1 MRAADLLID
10 IGPLR
15 TSRDFRAIF
24 IARVVS
30 LFGLGMATVALSA
43 QVYGLTRSTFGV
55 AVSSMIMSVT
65 VLAGSLWGGW
75 MADRTDRRTLI
86 LWARASAALA
96 FAGLAVNAFLPEPH
110 LWAIYLCVAW
120 DGLATGVSVTAL
132 MAVAP
137 TLVRPDRL
145 PAAGALISLTGEIG
159 SVTAPF
165 IGGLLLA
172 LSGPGPVFA
181 FTAVTTGITT
191 LLLLRLR
198 PLPPFRDD
206 DEDETDGL
214 EDSGSPLAAFRFAV
228 RNRVVGGL
236 MALGGVTALFNLPV
250 VLFPE
255 LVYTRLGGGEVML
268 GLLYTAPAVG
278 AIAVSAT
285 SGWITR
291 AARPGRLLLGA
302 AFTGGLATVG
312 FGMSGDV
319 TVAFVMLAVGG
330 AAGTVYEILEYA
342 LVQHNTPD
350 RLRGRIVSVITAQGT
365 TGDVVGDVEVAL
377 VDRWFSPAGA
387 ALVNGAVCAVAAVVV
402 ALAVPGLRKATL
414 PARIPTTRR
423 HPPATPTAR
432 RRPRGSRGLAVV
444 RRRSRR
450 LGAAHRG
457 ERRRA
462 PRRWRPVGHRLT
474 RPGKRSTGR
483 VLRVS
488 VPSPA
493 PSPAPPRPAPPPTA
507 FLPLLAFPSRGGHP
521 VRRG

>member
-1 MRAADLLID
+1 MRAGDLLVD

-43 QVYGLTRSTFGV
+43 QVFGMTRSTFGV
-55 AVSSMIMSVT
+55 AVVGMIMSVT
-65 VLAGSLWGGW
+65 VLVGSLWGGW

-86 LWARASAALA
+86 LWARGSAALA
-96 FAGLAVNAFLPEPH
+96 FAGLAVNAFLPTAE

-137 TLVRPDRL
+137 TLVRPDQL

-165 IGGLLLA
+165 IGGVLLA
-172 LSGPGPVFA
+172 ASGPGPVFA

-198 PLPPFRDD
+198 PLPPFK
-206 DEDETDGL
+206 DEEGGPDGA

-236 MALGGVTALFNLPV
+236 VALGGVTALFNMPV

-255 LVYTRLGGGEVML
+255 LVYTEFGGGDVML
-268 GLLYTAPAVG
+268 GVLYTAPACG
-278 AIAVSAT
+278 AILVSAT

-291 AARPGRLLLGA
+291 AARPGRLLLTA
-302 AFTGGLATVG
+302 AFVGGLAIIG
-312 FGMSGDV
+312 FGLSGSAA
-319 TVAFVMLAVGG
+319 VAFAMLVVGG

-365 TGDVVGDVEVAL
+365 AGDVVGDVEVAL
-377 VDRWFSPAGA
+377 VARWFSPAGA
-387 ALVNGAVCAVAAVVV
+387 AIVNGAVCAAAALVVAAT
-402 ALAVPGLRKATL
+402 VPGLRRATL
-414 PARIPTTRR
+414 PREEPDDD
-423 HPPATPTAR
+423 
-432 RRPRGSRGLAVV
+432 
-444 RRRSRR
+444 
-450 LGAAHRG
+450 
-457 ERRRA
+457 
-462 PRRWRPVGHRLT
+462 
-474 RPGKRSTGR
+474 
-483 VLRVS
+483 
-488 VPSPA
+488 
-493 PSPAPPRPAPPPTA
+493 APPTGDGEAPVPAGDIRPAA
-507 FLPLLAFPSRGGHP
+507 A
-521 VRRG
+521 

>member
-120 DGLATGVSVTAL
+120 DGMATGVSVTAL

-137 TLVRPDRL
+137 TLVRPDQL

-206 DEDETDGL
+206 DEDETDGT

-236 MALGGVTALFNLPV
+236 VALGGVTALFNLPV

-312 FGMSGDV
+312 FGLSGDV
-319 TVAFVMLAVGG
+319 SVAFVMLAVGG

-377 VDRWFSPAGA
+377 VARWFSPAGA

-414 PARIPTTRR
+414 PREDPDNTSA
-423 HPPATPTAR
+423 
-432 RRPRGSRGLAVV
+432 
-444 RRRSRR
+444 
-450 LGAAHRG
+450 
-457 ERRRA
+457 
-462 PRRWRPVGHRLT
+462 
-474 RPGKRSTGR
+474 STGDPDG
-483 VLRVS
+483 S
-488 VPSPA
+488 A
-493 PSPAPPRPAPPPTA
+493 PSGRDPDDSPPSAGSSDGPVPPTGESA
-507 FLPLLAFPSRGGHP
+507 AALPAGD
-521 VRRG
+521 VRSATG